1 MSRGFGPFR
10 PIVVF
15 RPGWYF
21 TPVRVTRA
29 AGAPARQGIR
39 ATEVIMLRDPV
50 VVQPEG
56 WYFTPVIVK
65 LARHKDIARKAQTK
79 QLYCYVVTKAVIPT
93 NTVAPVASGTAQ
105 DGQNV
110 STTNGTW
117 TGTAT
122 VTVGSGYQ
130 WQTATDAGFTTSV
143 LDIGGATAS
152 TYLLTAAEIGLYV
165 RCIVMS
171 VNVAAIGLGYS
182 NSLGPVIA

>member
-1 MSRGFGPFR
+1 MSGGFGPFR
-10 PIVVF
+10 PVVVQKA
-15 RPGWYF
+15 GWYF
-21 TPVRVTRA
+21 KPIRVTLAVGTNVLSRPTRRA
-29 AGAPARQGIR
+29 SSFSWQVA
-39 ATEVIMLRDPV
+39 
-50 VVQPEG
+50 
-56 WYFTPVIVK
+56 
-65 LARHKDIARKAQTK
+65 
-79 QLYCYVVTKAVIPT
+79 TKAVIPT
-93 NTVAPVASGTAQ
+93 NTVAPVASGVAQ
-105 DGQNV
+105 DGQLL

-143 LDIGGATAS
+143 LNIGGATAS

-182 NSLGPVIA
+182 NSLGPVVA